1 MKNVWMIMKKEL
13 TRFFT
18 DKRMLISIFLPGIL
32 IYLLY
37 TLMGG
42 AMSDAFMTEE
52 SYRYSVM
59 ICNPSDGVSSLLPSL
74 PVDVVTVEEGEL
86 SKAQA
91 LVSDGTADLLLVFPA
106 HFDQNV
112 ESYVTGEGTA
122 PHVQIYYNSAS
133 TSSGEAYSLITSLLG
148 QYESLLANKFD
159 VNADGGMYDLASE
172 EDLTTMMFSM
182 LLPLLLMTFMF
193 SGCMAVAPE
202 SIAGEKERGTIA
214 TLLVTPMKRSH
225 LAIGKIVSLS
235 LIALSGGVVSFLGV
249 ILSLPNLMG
258 DMGGINSAVYGPT
271 DYLLILAIIL
281 STILVF
287 ISAISIVSALA
298 NSVKEASSYLSVMM
312 VFVMLASISTMFG
325 TAAGEGIAVYLIPV
339 YNSVLGLSGIFNKA
353 YDLSGILTLLLS
365 NLAYA
370 GIMIGILTKMFDSE
384 RVMFRR

>member
-32 IYLLY
+32 IYVLY
-37 TLMGG
+37 TFMGD
-42 AMSDAFMTEE
+42 AMMGNFITEDT
-52 SYRYSVM
+52 YRYSVA
-59 ICNPSDGVSSLLPSL
+59 ITNPSSAVTTLLSEL
-74 PVDVVTVEEGEL
+74 PVDATAVEENE
-86 SKAQA
+86 SATA
-91 LVSDGTADLLLVFPA
+91 LVESGAYDLLVIFPDD
-106 HFDQNV
+106 FDSAV
-112 ESYVTGEGTA
+112 ASYVTGEGTA

-133 TSSGEAYSLITSLLG
+133 ASSSEAYSLMTAVLDH
-148 QYESLLANKFD
+148 YESVLANKFD
-159 VNADGGMYDLASE
+159 VNADGTTYDLASE
-172 EDLTTMMFSM
+172 ESLTTMLFSM

-214 TLLVTPMKRSH
+214 TLLVTPVKRSH

-235 LIALSGGVVSFLGV
+235 IIALSGGVVSFLGV

-258 DMGGINSAVYGPT
+258 DMGDVSATVYGAV

-287 ISAISIVSALA
+287 ISGISLVSAFA
-298 NSVKEASSYLSVMM
+298 NSVKEASSYLSVLMI
-312 VFVMLASISTMFG
+312 FVMLASLTTMLG
-325 TAAGEGIAVYLIPV
+325 TGGGESHAAYLIPV
-339 YNSVLGLSGIFNKA
+339 YNSVLGLSGIFSKTYNA
-353 YDLSGILTLLLS
+353 AGIPILLLS

-370 GIMIGILTKMFDSE
+370 GLMIGILTKMFDSE
-384 RVMFRR
+384 KIMFRR